1 MKTTT
6 FEMQNTPNGITARQD
21 MPQRISD
28 IEHSAIESMQ
38 MKLEERKKNSK
49 E

>member
-28 IEHSAIESMQ
+28 IEHSAMQ